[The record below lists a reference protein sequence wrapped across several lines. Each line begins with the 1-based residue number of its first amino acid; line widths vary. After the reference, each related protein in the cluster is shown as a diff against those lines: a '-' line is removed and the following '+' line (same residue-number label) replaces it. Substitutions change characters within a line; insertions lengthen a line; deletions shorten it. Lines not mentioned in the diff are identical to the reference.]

1 MNARTV
7 RTRHSPTFKFP
18 INNEEQKYEA
28 RITFTARE
36 VQSFDVDFL
45 FDIANV
51 STTNILDLDKV
62 RFDGTTEAEFAA
74 GAGGGVEAQAAAQA
88 AAVEA
93 ANKGGPGSQSMINA
107 TGQKFKGGPK
117 GKVSLYL
124 PQAVQINDGA
134 SYANV
139 DLGIMGAGGAAA
151 MAEGANLLPAL
162 IDGAGQS
169 AASIIDAIMGR
180 APNSPELARLA
191 VNRAAKFLPGE
202 GMRGAVASATRVSV
216 NPNTRALFKSVPLRE
231 FTFTFKMIPTSK
243 KETEQI
249 KGIIKFF
256 RTNLYPEVIDMG
268 GIPAGF
274 KFPHVFEI
282 SLKYAKNKELATKIL
297 PSYIRSFAATYNA
310 SGMGFLEGGDFSE
323 VDITMS
329 FIESGT
335 LHKQLVKDG
344 Y

>member
-1 MNARTV
+1 MDDAQRTASQLG
-7 RTRHSPTFKFP
+7 HALYKKYEFP
-18 INNEEQKYEA
+18 LNKEEQKYEA
-28 RITFTARE
+28 RITFNARE
-36 VQSFDVDFL
+36 VQSFDVNFL
-45 FDIANV
+45 FDISGVA
-51 STTNILDLDKV
+51 TTKNAGDEQTQNDQV
-62 RFDGTTEAEFAA
+62 AA
-74 GAGGGVEAQAAAQA
+74 ASNAKTDAAAQD
-88 AAVEA
+88 A
-93 ANKGGPGSQSMINA
+93 ANKGAPGSQSMINA
-107 TGQKFKGGPK
+107 TGQKFKGGSK

-124 PQAVQINDGA
+124 PQAIQINDAA
-134 SYANV
+134 SYSNV

-151 MAEGANLLPAL
+151 MAEGAGLLPAL
-162 IDGAGQS
+162 LKQGVGA
-169 AASIIDAIMGR
+169 AASIIDAIKGD
-180 APNSPELARLA
+180 APNGSDLARLA
-191 VNRAAKFLPGE
+191 VSRASKFLPGE
-202 GMRGAVASATRVSV
+202 GNRGAVASATRVSV

-243 KETEQI
+243 EETEQI

-256 RTNLYPEVIDMG
+256 RENLYPEVITLGD
-268 GIPAGF
+268 IPAGF

-282 SLKYAKNKELATKIL
+282 SLKYGKNKALATKIL

-335 LHKQLVKDG
+335 LHKKLVQSEG

>member
-7 RTRHSPTFKFP
+7 RTRLSPTYKFP

-45 FDIANV
+45 FDIAQV
-51 STTNILDLDKV
+51 TTTNLTSETDEPT
-62 RFDGTTEAEFAA
+62 RFRTETERQNTNKAN
-74 GAGGGVEAQAAAQA
+74 AAAL
-88 AAVEA
+88 EA
-93 ANKGGPGSQSMINA
+93 ANKGGPGSQAMINA

-180 APNSPELARLA
+180 APNSPDIARLA

-243 KETEQI
+243 EETEQI

>member
-1 MNARTV
+1 MDDARAQ
-7 RTRHSPTFKFP
+7 RTASLANSYKKYEFP
-18 INNEEQKYEA
+18 LNNEEQKYEA

-36 VQSFDVDFL
+36 VQSFDVNFL
-45 FDIANV
+45 FDIAQV
-51 STTNILDLDKV
+51 VTTNTPGNDLNALDQVSDADNAKNN
-62 RFDGTTEAEFAA
+62 
-74 GAGGGVEAQAAAQA
+74 AAAI
-88 AAVEA
+88 EA
-93 ANKGGPGSQSMINA
+93 ANKGAPDSQAMINA

-124 PQAVQINDGA
+124 PQAVQINDAA
-134 SYANV
+134 SYSNV

-151 MAEGANLLPAL
+151 MAEGANLIPAL
-162 IDGAGQS
+162 IEGAGQS
-169 AASIIDAIMGR
+169 AASIIDAIKGQSG
-180 APNSPELARLA
+180 NSKDLARLA
-191 VNRAAKFLPGE
+191 VNRASKFLPGE
-202 GMRGAVASATRVSV
+202 GFRGAVSSATRVSV

-243 KETEQI
+243 EETEQI

-256 RTNLYPEVIDMG
+256 RENLYPEVIDMG

-274 KFPHVFEI
+274 KFPHVFQI

-335 LHKQLVKDG
+335 LHKKLVQSEG

>member
-7 RTRHSPTFKFP
+7 RTGQGSSVVKNYKFP

-45 FDIANV
+45 FDIAQVARNNDNDV
-51 STTNILDLDKV
+51 SIDDT
-62 RFDGTTEAEFAA
+62 RADGTS
-74 GAGGGVEAQAAAQA
+74 VEIAAAQA
-88 AAVEA
+88 AAIEA

-107 TGQKFKGGPK
+107 TGQQFKGGSK

>member
-1 MNARTV
+1 MDDARAQ
-7 RTRHSPTFKFP
+7 RTASLANSYKKYEFP
-18 INNEEQKYEA
+18 LNNEEQKYEA

-45 FDIANV
+45 FDIAQV
-51 STTNILDLDKV
+51 ARTNLTSETDEPT
-62 RFDGTTEAEFAA
+62 RFRTETERQNTNKAN
-74 GAGGGVEAQAAAQA
+74 AAAL
-88 AAVEA
+88 EA

-124 PQAVQINDGA
+124 PQAIQINDAA
-134 SYANV
+134 SYSNV
-139 DLGIMGAGGAAA
+139 DLGIMGAGGAKA

-180 APNSPELARLA
+180 APNSPDLAKLA

-256 RTNLYPEVIDMG
+256 RENLYPEVIDMG

-335 LHKQLVKDG
+335 LHKELVQSKG

>member
-1 MNARTV
+1 MNDAQRRADTAA
-7 RTRHSPTFKFP
+7 SLANSYKKYEFP
-18 INNEEQKYEA
+18 LNNEEQKYEA

-36 VQSFDVDFL
+36 VQSFDVNFL
-45 FDIANV
+45 FDIAQV
-51 STTNILDLDKV
+51 VTTNTPGNDLNALDQIA
-62 RFDGTTEAEFAA
+62 EAADA
-74 GAGGGVEAQAAAQA
+74 RVKAAAI
-88 AAVEA
+88 EA
-93 ANKGGPGSQSMINA
+93 ANKGGPGSQAMINA

-124 PQAVQINDGA
+124 PQAIQINDAA
-134 SYANV
+134 SYSNV
-139 DLGIMGAGGAAA
+139 DLGIMGAGGAKA

-180 APNSPELARLA
+180 APNSPDLAKLA

-256 RTNLYPEVIDMG
+256 RENLYPEVIDMG

-335 LHKQLVKDG
+335 LHKKLVQSEG

>member
-7 RTRHSPTFKFP
+7 RTGQGSSVVRNYKFP

-45 FDIANV
+45 FDIAQV
-51 STTNILDLDKV
+51 TTTNLTSETDEPT
-62 RFDGTTEAEFAA
+62 RFRTETERQNTNKAN
-74 GAGGGVEAQAAAQA
+74 AAAL
-88 AAVEA
+88 EA
-93 ANKGGPGSQSMINA
+93 ANKGGPGSQAMINA

-180 APNSPELARLA
+180 APNSPDIARLA

-243 KETEQI
+243 EETEQI

>member
-1 MNARTV
+1 MDDARAQ
-7 RTRHSPTFKFP
+7 RTASLANSYKKYEFP
-18 INNEEQKYEA
+18 INKEEQKYEA
-28 RITFTARE
+28 RITFNARE
-36 VQSFDVDFL
+36 VQSFDVNFL
-45 FDIANV
+45 FDIAGIARTNEV
-51 STTNILDLDKV
+51 STDDTSA
-62 RFDGTTEAEFAA
+62 DGTT
-74 GAGGGVEAQAAAQA
+74 VDINQANAKANA

-107 TGQKFKGGPK
+107 TGQKFKGGSK

-124 PQAVQINDGA
+124 PQAVQINDAA
-134 SYANV
+134 SYSNV

-151 MAEGANLLPAL
+151 MAEGAGLLPAL
-162 IDGAGQS
+162 LRQGAS
-169 AASIIDAIMGR
+169 AAASIIDAIKGD
-180 APNSPELARLA
+180 APNGSDLARLA
-191 VNRAAKFLPGE
+191 VNRASKFLPGE
-202 GMRGAVASATRVSV
+202 GNRGAVASATRVSV

-243 KETEQI
+243 EETEQI

-256 RTNLYPEVIDMG
+256 RENLYPEVITMG
-268 GIPAGF
+268 DIPAGF

-282 SLKYAKNKELATKIL
+282 SLKYGKNKALATKIL

-335 LHKQLVKDG
+335 LHKKLVQSEG

>member
-1 MNARTV
+1 MNDAQRRADTAA
-7 RTRHSPTFKFP
+7 SLANSYKKYEFP
-18 INNEEQKYEA
+18 LNNEEQKYEA

-36 VQSFDVDFL
+36 VQSFDVNFL
-45 FDIANV
+45 FDIAQV
-51 STTNILDLDKV
+51 VTTNTPGDERTQNDLISDKDNV
-62 RFDGTTEAEFAA
+62 KNN
-74 GAGGGVEAQAAAQA
+74 V

-93 ANKGGPGSQSMINA
+93 ANKGAPDSQAMINA
-107 TGQKFKGGPK
+107 TGEKFKGGPK

-124 PQAVQINDGA
+124 PQAVQINDAA
-134 SYANV
+134 SYSNV

-151 MAEGANLLPAL
+151 MAEGANLIPAL
-162 IDGAGQS
+162 IEGAGQS

-180 APNSPELARLA
+180 APNSPDLAKLA

-256 RTNLYPEVIDMG
+256 RENLYPEVIDMG

-335 LHKQLVKDG
+335 LHKKLVQSEG

>member
-7 RTRHSPTFKFP
+7 QTRLSPTYKFP

-45 FDIANV
+45 FDIAQV
-51 STTNILDLDKV
+51 ATTNLTSETDEPT
-62 RFDGTTEAEFAA
+62 RFRTETERQNTNKAN
-74 GAGGGVEAQAAAQA
+74 AAAL
-88 AAVEA
+88 EA
-93 ANKGGPGSQSMINA
+93 ANKGGPGSQAMINA

-162 IDGAGQS
+162 IDGAGRS

-180 APNSPELARLA
+180 APNSSDVARLA

-202 GMRGAVASATRVSV
+202 GMRGAVSSATRVSV

-243 KETEQI
+243 EETEQI